1 MMKIHGLSLALAA
14 TLAATCSTGLAHAQT
29 ADTTTQDKQFVMDA
43 SEGSMA
49 EIAQSKVALRKSKNP
64 DVKAYAQKMI
74 DDHTKLRAAMAPFNQ
89 QMGVKTPQP
98 LNEEHQEEAR
108 KLASLSG
115 KDFDKEYISA
125 MDKDHHKTLTKFQN
139 EIATTQDATLK
150 TAVQQGATDVQ
161 EHTQMADDLS
171 QKMGLPVA
179 NANGQ

>member
-1 MMKIHGLSLALAA
+1 MKFNQTALAA
-14 TLAATCSTGLAHAQT
+14 IVGAASLFSTVAVLAQDPTATSDRLFLKE
-29 ADTTTQDKQFVMDA
+29 AD
-43 SEGSMA
+43 EGNSA
-49 EIAQSKVALRKSKNP
+49 EIAASRMALKKSHNP
-64 DVKAYAQKMI
+64 DVKGYAQKMI